1 MDIASIGVKIF
12 NLVQFMIMTIT
23 NLVKKARGQDPVYSD
38 EDFSKIGY

>member
-12 NLVQFMIMTIT
+12 NFVQFMIMTIT
-23 NLVKKARGQDPVYSD
+23 NLVKTARGQDPVYSD